1 MGFKQID
8 LVPISTIGPTTTS
21 PASKNAED
29 LIFQTIRTDTAAVA
43 KLVLPADASVL
54 AVTMLGSVA
63 SNAGTTAT
71 VTITLVNNSGTISTG
86 VVDVKANG
94 ATTALVQM
102 SALPNLEG
110 LPAVGDI
117 QVKAVYAETGGAS
130 STGGPWIFRVA
141 FVR

>member
-1 MGFKQID
+1 MGFKQVD

-21 PASKNAED
+21 PAAKSTQD
-29 LIFQTIRTDTAAVA
+29 LIFQTIRTDTVAVA

-54 AVTMLGSVA
+54 SVTMLGSVA
-63 SNAGTTAT
+63 SNAATTAT
-71 VTITLVNNSGTISTG
+71 VTITLVNNTGTISTG

-117 QVKAVYAETGGAS
+117 QVKAVYAETGTAS
-130 STGGPWIFRVA
+130 TLGGPWIFRLA
-141 FVR
+141 YVR